1 MTAATETKPA
11 RPLTPDQRSD
21 LHCVWTCCKANGG
34 TTRLE
39 TKPRALINRGLVC
52 VTFAGSRHA
61 PSRYAMTAAGRALA
75 EAIDAEREAARA
87 ARREIA
93 RANAANRGHN
103 VVIGG

>member
-11 RPLTPDQRSD
+11 RPLTPDQRRD
-21 LHCVWTCCKANGG
+21 LHCVWTCCVANGG
-34 TTRLE
+34 RTRLE
-39 TKPRALINRGLVC
+39 TKPRALINRGLVL
-52 VTFAGSRHA
+52 VSFAGTRHA
-61 PSRYAMTAAGRALA
+61 PSLYTLTEAGLALA
-75 EAIDAEREAARA
+75 LEIEAERA